1 MFPGILLCSLAVLM
15 LEVLL
20 TRIFSFTIWYHLAY
34 VTISTALLGF
44 GAAGALLASY
54 PKLLEGDGRR
64 LAGGCSAAAGLAIL
78 LAMAVLGPLPLDPAN
93 LFLAP
98 ARFFFGLLGYYVL
111 VTLPFLLA
119 GVAVATPLSTY
130 PAQADRLYAADL
142 AGAGLGCLAAVLA
155 LSNLDGAGAV
165 TVCAAIF
172 VSAGAVYL
180 PAGRL
185 AAGLSAA
192 AAVLLIV
199 SPFSGRFLEFQP
211 AGSKIMAQSLREP
224 GTKLLFT
231 RWSPVNRVDLYRTVK
246 STITFWAGNGLS
258 SKFAGPFPQGL
269 ALQYDAHNGSSV
281 YQVTDRDSL
290 RLLDDHLLRTPYLIH
305 PRSRVLVIGV
315 GGGIDVM
322 NALRRG
328 ASHVTA
334 VELQPI
340 TVDLLNTMLS
350 GWTGG
355 MFQRPEV
362 DLVAAEGRH
371 YVRSHEA
378 IYDQIQITATDTFSA
393 QTTGAYV
400 LAESYLYSIEAFDD
414 YFDHLS
420 ENGVIS
426 MVLGDFLYKD
436 PLLPEPL
443 VTRLAITA
451 RETLRQRGV
460 ADSTAHIIHVGQ
472 WLYAEGGPPGIAGS
486 IVSNLIIKKTPFTP
500 GEVERVRSF
509 AAENGFEVGFA
520 PGQKN
525 DATPMA
531 RLIGTPADELD
542 RVLEKQAFEL
552 WPVTDDRPFFYH
564 VLPWTSVMTNAKVVW
579 AAPGSSVGQV
589 MLLIML
595 GQAVLLGSLL
605 ILLPLRRAGRGGLSA
620 RETSGFLL
628 YFLGLGLG
636 FLLIEI
642 SFVQKYVL
650 LLGYPTYSLSVTVF
664 SLLVF
669 AALGAALCR
678 RGWGR
683 PGRFLPLLLA
693 TTLGFVVLEILV
705 LPWLRE
711 QLLAAPLV
719 ARIAVTFLLQL
730 PLGLCLGMYF
740 PTGLELLRRHAPG
753 LVPWA
758 WGVNGVASVASTV
771 LAVIL
776 GMAIGF
782 SGVVI
787 VAAVVYAV
795 GTLSLLRVLPALE
808 ARTASSPLKNPDR
821 ARCGHSA
828 RDQGAKPQA

>member
-20 TRIFSFTIWYHLAY
+20 TRVFSFTIWYHLAY
-34 VTISTALLGF
+34 LTISTALLGF

-64 LAGGCSAAAGLAIL
+64 LAGGSSAAAGLAIL
-78 LAMAVLGPLPLDPAN
+78 LAMALLGPRPLDPAN
-93 LFLAP
+93 LFLDP
-98 ARFFFGLLGYYVL
+98 ASFFFGLLGYYVL

-185 AAGLSAA
+185 ATGLVAA
-192 AAVLLIV
+192 AAVLLV
-199 SPFSGRFLEFQP
+199 ASPFSGRFLEFQP
-211 AGSKIMAQSLREP
+211 AASKIMAQSLREP
-224 GTKLLFT
+224 GTRMLFT
-231 RWSPVNRVDLYRTVK
+231 RWSPVNRVDLYKTAK
-246 STITFWAGNGLS
+246 ANTTFWAGVGQS
-258 SKFAGPFPQGL
+258 AKFAGPFPPGL
-269 ALQYDAHNGSSV
+269 SLQYDAHNGSSV
-281 YQVTDRDSL
+281 YQITDANSL

-305 PRSRVLVIGV
+305 PRSRVMVIGV
-315 GGGIDVM
+315 GGGVDVM

-328 ASHVTA
+328 ASQVTG

-340 TVDLLNTMLS
+340 TVDLLDTMLRE
-350 GWTGG
+350 WTGG

-371 YVRSHEA
+371 YVRSHDA
-378 IYDQIQITATDTFSA
+378 VYDQIQITMTDTFSA

-400 LAESYLYSIEAFDD
+400 LAESYLYTVEAFHD
-414 YFDHLS
+414 YFEHLS
-420 ENGVIS
+420 DDGVIS

-436 PLLPEPL
+436 LSLPLPL

-460 ADSTAHIIHVGQ
+460 TDSISHIIHVGQ
-472 WLYAEGGPPGIAGS
+472 RRYTDDAPPGIAGS
-486 IVSNLIIKKTPFTP
+486 IVSNLVVKKTPFTLD
-500 GEVERVRSF
+500 EVERIRAF

-531 RLIGTPADELD
+531 RLIGAPADELD
-542 RVLEKQAFEL
+542 RVLENQAFEL

-564 VLPWTSVMTNAKVVW
+564 VLPWMSLMTSAQVVW
-579 AAPGSSVGQV
+579 AGPGSSTGQV
-589 MLLIML
+589 MLLMML
-595 GQAVLLGSLL
+595 SQAVLLGSVL
-605 ILLPLRRAGRGGLSA
+605 ILLPLWRTGRGGLSA
-620 RETSGFLL
+620 GETTGFLL

-664 SLLVF
+664 SLLLF

-693 TTLGFVVLEILV
+693 ATLSFVALEILA
-705 LPWLRE
+705 LPWVRE
-711 QLLAAPLV
+711 QLLAGPLA

-740 PTGLELLRRHAPG
+740 PTGIELLRRHAPA

-787 VAAVVYAV
+787 VASAVYAV

-808 ARTASSPLKNPDR
+808 ARAIAAPASE
-821 ARCGHSA
+821 
-828 RDQGAKPQA
+828 